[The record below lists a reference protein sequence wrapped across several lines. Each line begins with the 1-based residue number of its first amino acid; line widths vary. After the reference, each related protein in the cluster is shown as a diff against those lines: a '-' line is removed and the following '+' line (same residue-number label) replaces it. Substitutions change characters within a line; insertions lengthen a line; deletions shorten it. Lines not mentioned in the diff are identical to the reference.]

1 MTLEPTKVISQSNL
15 SREWRIEAKRSNTTS
30 LYILLNAKI
39 FFLCVCII
47 KLLCHFLP
55 DLAQILNK
63 AMNSKGA
70 ASKPVP
76 GADFTQLL
84 ILRHLFVS
92 HTQILADSQSNC
104 EKVVEPK
111 RNPNRTDF
119 FGIQFSVIDGEAKR
133 ATRPRKLIFEKH
145 KKSLIKTPWQ
155 ICWQNVTWI
164 RLKIEWKWFLY
175 AEKENT
181 LKVET
186 NYKPK

>member
-1 MTLEPTKVISQSNL
+1 M
-15 SREWRIEAKRSNTTS
+15 R
-30 LYILLNAKI
+30 KI
-39 FFLCVCII
+39 FFVCVCII

-92 HTQILADSQSNC
+92 HTQILADSQSDC

-119 FGIQFSVIDGEAKR
+119 FGIQLSIQLGTKTGANKIL
-133 ATRPRKLIFEKH
+133 LISE
-145 KKSLIKTPWQ
+145 
-155 ICWQNVTWI
+155 ICG
-164 RLKIEWKWFLY
+164 LEW
-175 AEKENT
+175 
-181 LKVET
+181 
-186 NYKPK
+186 

>member
-1 MTLEPTKVISQSNL
+1 MGAFYT
-15 SREWRIEAKRSNTTS
+15 
-30 LYILLNAKI
+30 LYILLNAKN
-39 FFLCVCII
+39 FFLCVCVCNI

-76 GADFTQLL
+76 GSDFTQLL

-119 FGIQFSVIDGEAKR
+119 SGIQLSIQLATKTGANKILLISEICEFVALSDRWRSEASHSAQK
-133 ATRPRKLIFEKH
+133 A
-145 KKSLIKTPWQ
+145 S
-155 ICWQNVTWI
+155 
-164 RLKIEWKWFLY
+164 Y
-175 AEKENT
+175 
-181 LKVET
+181 
-186 NYKPK
+186 

>member
-1 MTLEPTKVISQSNL
+1 MECLIL
-15 SREWRIEAKRSNTTS
+15 FRYIERNISNTMFLAFIYT
-30 LYILLNAKI
+30 YYKCEK

-92 HTQILADSQSNC
+92 HTQILADSQSDC

-119 FGIQFSVIDGEAKR
+119 FGIQLSMALLCGHYVHGKQARFWRSFPLTDKYFICPLIIFIRQFPPWFALMVYKYSVSLNSYI
-133 ATRPRKLIFEKH
+133 TQLI
-145 KKSLIKTPWQ
+145 
-155 ICWQNVTWI
+155 
-164 RLKIEWKWFLY
+164 RY
-175 AEKENT
+175 
-181 LKVET
+181 
-186 NYKPK
+186 Y

>member
-1 MTLEPTKVISQSNL
+1 M
-15 SREWRIEAKRSNTTS
+15 R
-30 LYILLNAKI
+30 KI
-39 FFLCVCII
+39 FVCVCII

-70 ASKPVP
+70 ANKPVP

-92 HTQILADSQSNC
+92 HTQILADSQSDC

-119 FGIQFSVIDGEAKR
+119 FGNQLSIQLG
-133 ATRPRKLIFEKH
+133 T
-145 KKSLIKTPWQ
+145 KTD
-155 ICWQNVTWI
+155 
-164 RLKIEWKWFLY
+164 
-175 AEKENT
+175 
-181 LKVET
+181 
-186 NYKPK
+186 

>member
-1 MTLEPTKVISQSNL
+1 MRKLFSVCVCVCVCVC
-15 SREWRIEAKRSNTTS
+15 ACVCVCV
-30 LYILLNAKI
+30 
-39 FFLCVCII
+39 CVCII

-76 GADFTQLL
+76 GAYFTQLL

-92 HTQILADSQSNC
+92 HTQILADSQSDC

-119 FGIQFSVIDGEAKR
+119 FWNSTFYPARD
-133 ATRPRKLIFEKH
+133 
-145 KKSLIKTPWQ
+145 
-155 ICWQNVTWI
+155 
-164 RLKIEWKWFLY
+164 
-175 AEKENT
+175 
-181 LKVET
+181 
-186 NYKPK
+186 

>member
-1 MTLEPTKVISQSNL
+1 M
-15 SREWRIEAKRSNTTS
+15 
-30 LYILLNAKI
+30 
-39 FFLCVCII
+39 CII

-92 HTQILADSQSNC
+92 HTQILADSQSDC

-119 FGIQFSVIDGEAKR
+119 FGIQLSIQLGSKTGANKIL
-133 ATRPRKLIFEKH
+133 LISEIYG
-145 KKSLIKTPWQ
+145 L
-155 ICWQNVTWI
+155 
-164 RLKIEWKWFLY
+164 EW
-175 AEKENT
+175 
-181 LKVET
+181 
-186 NYKPK
+186 

>member
-1 MTLEPTKVISQSNL
+1 MRKN
-15 SREWRIEAKRSNTTS
+15 
-30 LYILLNAKI
+30 

-76 GADFTQLL
+76 GTDFTQLL

-92 HTQILADSQSNC
+92 HTQILADSQSDW

-119 FGIQFSVIDGEAKR
+119 FGIQLSIQL
-133 ATRPRKLIFEKH
+133 AT
-145 KKSLIKTPWQ
+145 KTG
-155 ICWQNVTWI
+155 
-164 RLKIEWKWFLY
+164 
-175 AEKENT
+175 
-181 LKVET
+181 
-186 NYKPK
+186 

>member
-1 MTLEPTKVISQSNL
+1 MSIRVQLLSFFEAVMKLNSALCPLLLPFFSTLSIVCSIWDFGKRFYRSIACSSIHITKC
-15 SREWRIEAKRSNTTS
+15 EK
-30 LYILLNAKI
+30 
-39 FFLCVCII
+39 FFCVCVCII

-92 HTQILADSQSNC
+92 HTHILADSQSDC

-119 FGIQFSVIDGEAKR
+119 FWNSTFYPARD
-133 ATRPRKLIFEKH
+133 
-145 KKSLIKTPWQ
+145 
-155 ICWQNVTWI
+155 
-164 RLKIEWKWFLY
+164 
-175 AEKENT
+175 
-181 LKVET
+181 
-186 NYKPK
+186 